1 MATTPF
7 ADGFRMPARFS
18 PHARTFIAWPTDL
31 SYRSDLTRSRAE
43 YACTIRAV
51 AKFEPVTVIVHPDD
65 SDSARAALDGCD
77 NLEILEIPINDAWL
91 RDSGWM
97 FVKNDA
103 DEVAMVQFQ
112 FNGWGGKYACD
123 KDMRVAEHL
132 AEHYGFKVY
141 NAPFICEGGGIT
153 VDGEGTMITT
163 EQVMR
168 NQNRYNGHSKEDI
181 ERLVRDYLG
190 IEKVIWLGL
199 GLVEDAG
206 TDGHADNNVEYLAPG
221 KVLAQMVS
229 DPANPNYELCQENLR
244 RLKEATDAKGRKLEI
259 IEMERLPYTDPAH
272 GEPMPVPYVN
282 AYVINDA
289 LITPM
294 LGGADDEPARAELG
308 KLFPGREIVAVD
320 STFIAL
326 DGGGIGCITQ
336 QQPAGAL
343 AAPTA

>member
-1 MATTPF
+1 MDKTPF
-7 ADGFRMPARFS
+7 EDGFRMPARFS
-18 PHARTFIAWPTDL
+18 THARTFIGWPTELNYRRDL
-31 SYRSDLTRSRAE
+31 ARSRDE
-43 YACTIRAV
+43 YAGVMRAV
-51 AKFEPVTVIVHPDD
+51 AKFEPVTVLVDPADAEQ
-65 SDSARAALDGCD
+65 ARAALERCD
-77 NLEILEIPINDAWL
+77 NIEFFELPINDAWL
-91 RDSGWM
+91 RDSSWM
-97 FVKNDA
+97 FVRNDEG
-103 DEVAMVQFQ
+103 EVALVQFQ
-112 FNGWGGKYACD
+112 FNGWGGRYRCD

-132 AEHYGFKVY
+132 AERYGFKVY

-168 NQNRYNGHSKEDI
+168 NPNRYNGLSREDI

-199 GLVEDAG
+199 GLVEDSE

-221 KVLAQMVS
+221 KVLAQTVS

-244 RLKEATDAKGRKLEI
+244 RLKEATDAKGRKLDV
-259 IEMERLPYTDPAH
+259 IEMERLPYTDPKH
-272 GEPMPVPYVN
+272 GTPMPVPYVN

-294 LGGADDEPARAELG
+294 LGGPDDARAKAELEA
-308 KLFPGREIVAVD
+308 LFPGRKIVGVD

-336 QQPAGAL
+336 QQPAGPL
-343 AAPTA
+343 AAK